1 MIAHARRAGALVL
14 FAGVSS
20 VAATPRDASVEP
32 VAIPVRFAEGD
43 SRVSLELH
51 TSSDASPVQGE
62 LTHVVMADG
71 VVESRMVFHLPNS
84 VFEETA
90 TFTQAGVFELRSFHL
105 VQGGS
110 AFPADIDAT
119 LDHSGAYRIKSTSH
133 TDGRVETFEGTIA
146 LPRDTY
152 NGMVVT
158 IAKNLQD
165 GAPHRVHVVAF
176 TPVPRIV
183 ALDLAPAGRDR
194 VVLGEREAT
203 AMHVVIKPRLNALL
217 RILAKLKGV
226 TPQDSHVWIVND
238 RVPEFVGFEGPMYT
252 GPVWRVNLSSSGWPQ
267 PIVSREPLP

>member
-1 MIAHARRAGALVL
+1 MLL
-14 FAGVSS
+14 AGVSS
-20 VAATPRDASVEP
+20 GAVTPGDADVEP

-43 SRVSLELH
+43 ARVPLELH
-51 TSSDASPVQGE
+51 MTGDAPPVQGE
-62 LTHVVMADG
+62 LTHVAMADG

-119 LDHSGAYRIKSTSH
+119 LYRSGAYLVKSTSH
-133 TDGRVETFEGTIA
+133 ADGRVETFEGTIA
-146 LPRDTY
+146 LPLDTY

-158 IAKNLQD
+158 IAKNLPD
-165 GAPHRVHVVAF
+165 GAPRRVHIVAF
-176 TPVPRIV
+176 TPAPRIV
-183 ALDLAPAGRDR
+183 ALELAPAGGDR
-194 VVLGEREAT
+194 VVLGERKAT
-203 AMHVVIKPRLNALL
+203 AMHVVIKPRLSALL

-252 GPVWRVNLSSSGWPQ
+252 GPVWRVNPSSSGWPQ
-267 PIVSREPLP
+267 PIVTREPLP